1 MSKKDSL
8 SRFLF
13 EKNAVRGEI
22 VNVTETY
29 QSMLENHH
37 YPEPVQCLLG
47 DLLVATSLLTATLKF
62 EGDITVQLQGDGPVR
77 LVVINGN
84 NNQQMRGVARIGE
97 EDIKAGST
105 LKEMIGNGFMVITV
119 TPKKGERYQGIVAL
133 DGETIEACI
142 DNYFKQSEQLPTQV
156 FIRSGMHAG
165 KAAAAGMLLQVLPAS
180 EEHSAEHTAEH
191 FELLT
196 QLTHTIKAEE
206 LFSLDIQEI
215 LHRLYH
221 EEDVTLYD
229 PQPVEFRCTCSRE
242 RCEDTL
248 VTLSE
253 EDVNHLLQEQGNIDM
268 ECEYCG
274 THYIFNESD
283 IKNINKL
290 DESELH

>member
-13 EKNAVRGEI
+13 EKNAVRGEL
-22 VNVTETY
+22 VNVTEAY

-84 NNQQMRGVARIGE
+84 NNQQMRGVARVGE

-119 TPKKGERYQGIVAL
+119 TPKKGERYQGVVAL

-142 DNYFKQSEQLPTQV
+142 DNYFRQSEQLPTQV
-156 FIRSGMHAG
+156 FIRSGMQAG
-165 KAAAAGMLLQVLPAS
+165 KAAAAGMLLQILPAN
-180 EEHSAEHTAEH
+180 EEHSVEDTAEH

-196 QLTHTIKAEE
+196 QLTHTIKAQE
-206 LFSLDIQEI
+206 LFTLDIKEI

-221 EEDVTLYD
+221 EEDVTLYE

-274 THYIFNESD
+274 THYIFNEED
-283 IKNINKL
+283 INNISKL
-290 DESELH
+290 SGDELH